1 MTQVLRAG
9 LTAILLAASTACSNN
24 SATSPSDLNSTSSS
38 PPAFS
43 VAVRPSPITAIRCN
57 QQCPDQS
64 GAATS
69 FEFAADMTI
78 DVQDSASIGATVNSI
93 TLTATTEGH
102 TLSPL
107 TLSSDDIKGLAGT
120 NHVGGQAT
128 LSVPLSLLY
137 NTPSGNANLDV
148 SISLQGTD
156 DRNNQVTAAGQVS
169 VR

>member
-1 MTQVLRAG
+1 M
-9 LTAILLAASTACSNN
+9 ACSN
-24 SATSPSDLNSTSSS
+24 SATSPSNLNSTSSGQ
-38 PPAFS
+38 ATFS
-43 VAVRPSPITAIRCN
+43 VAVRPSPITATRCN

-69 FEFAADMTI
+69 YAFAADMTI
-78 DVQDSASIGATVNSI
+78 DVQDSASVGATVNSI
-93 TLTATTEGH
+93 TLTATAEGR

-107 TLSSDDIKGLAGT
+107 VLSSDDIKQLAGT

-128 LSVPLSLLY
+128 LSTPLSLLY

-148 SISLQGTD
+148 SISFQGTD
-156 DRNNQVTAAGQVS
+156 DRSNQVTATGQVS